1 MFDGVYLTV
10 MIGPLELPM
19 PVSQQLTEALESVQV
34 TSGRDSSGFQLAFSL
49 SKLSVIQTMLA
60 VGTLDPMATRVVVIA
75 TLRGIP
81 TVICDGVVTNH
92 EIAPSNDPGQ
102 SKLTLTGSDL
112 SVLMDLTEEK
122 ASFVSMPDSV
132 ILQTLISK
140 YAMYGIV
147 PVVIPPLAD
156 SPRNP
161 TDGSIN
167 QTSTDLNFIKELTNN
182 CGYTFYVEPGPVPL
196 TSIAYFGPDVRVP
209 VPQPALNVNMD
220 WATNVESLNFSFNG
234 LSKQT
239 TVITILDPIERK
251 NPISIPLPSIDLLNP
266 PLGARQTM
274 PARLRYA
281 DDVSNLSAEAALQ
294 RAYGLM
300 REGANA
306 VTGNGSLSVSRYGN
320 ILRSRMLVGVRGAGV
335 TYDGMYYVESVTH
348 DIKRGEYKQSFS
360 LSRDGLVS
368 QTPVV
373 MS

>member
-1 MFDGVYLTV
+1 MLDGIYLTV

-19 PVSQQLTEALESVQV
+19 PVPLQLTEALESVQV

-49 SKLSVIQTMLA
+49 SRLSMMQIMLA
-60 VGTLDPMATRVVVIA
+60 VGTLDPMVTRVVVIA
-75 TLRGIP
+75 TLRGTP

-92 EIAPSNDPGQ
+92 EMAPSNEPGL
-102 SKLTLTGSDL
+102 SRLTLTGSDL

-132 ILQTLISK
+132 ILQSLISK

-251 NPISIPLPSIDLLNP
+251 NPISIPLPSLDLLNP
-266 PLGARQTM
+266 PLGARQTI
-274 PARLRYA
+274 PAKLRYA

-306 VTGNGSLSVSRYGN
+306 VTGNGSLSVSRYGS